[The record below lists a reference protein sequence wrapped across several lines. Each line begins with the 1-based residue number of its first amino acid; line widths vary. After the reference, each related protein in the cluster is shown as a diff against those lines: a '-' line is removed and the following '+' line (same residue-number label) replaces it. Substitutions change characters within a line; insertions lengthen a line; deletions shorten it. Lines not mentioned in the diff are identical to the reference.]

1 MHDYYVHLEEDESV
15 RSMKIPLGA
24 YSTETSA
31 AVGAWV
37 LLTTKTRRGVQSEG
51 ARRTVSRKIQ
61 KQAEK
66 NRQSVAGGEH

>member
-37 LLTTKTRRGVQSEG
+37 LLERLSL
-51 ARRTVSRKIQ
+51 I
-61 KQAEK
+61 
-66 NRQSVAGGEH
+66 HI